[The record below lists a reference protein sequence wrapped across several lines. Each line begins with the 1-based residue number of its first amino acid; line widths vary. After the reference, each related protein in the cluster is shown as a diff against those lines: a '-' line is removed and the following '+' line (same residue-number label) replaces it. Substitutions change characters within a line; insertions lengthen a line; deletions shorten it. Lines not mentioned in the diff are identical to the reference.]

1 MIKIPVRDIVVV
13 DSFKVVLKD
22 VFVGGIVVN
31 IVVGFPKV
39 ELKYIFVGIVVVIIG
54 VDSDNV
60 ECKDVLFGIIVV
72 NVIVADVTTVD
83 ESSIEIKCK
92 SYHHCIHK
100 RRFLSMICNSYQKEI
115 TTYATSRL
123 ASLVMRIC
131 RFSTI

>member
-1 MIKIPVRDIVVV
+1 MKLITFIDLMIKIPVRDIVVV

-83 ESSIEIKCK
+83 ESSIERKCK
-92 SYHHCIHK
+92 SYHHCINK
-100 RRFLSMICNSYQKEI
+100 RLSIFTDFQINTFLIPSSVGGEE
-115 TTYATSRL
+115 
-123 ASLVMRIC
+123 
-131 RFSTI
+131 